1 MARREGLFWAE
12 GKVQAR
18 LIPAGR
24 MLRGLFLELIAG
36 CSWLPARQR
45 APARGEDEPVEHL
58 PFGWDVLAPL
68 LLFL

>member
-1 MARREGLFWAE
+1 
-12 GKVQAR
+12 
-18 LIPAGR
+18 